1 MESDLDVPMQG
12 LGGAERGM
20 LVGLVGNGIANV
32 VCMGAGGRE
41 LGCELRGLGERCDE
55 MGSFGGMG
63 WSYCVV
69 LRACKMDWICF
80 DENEVLFLV

>member
-1 MESDLDVPMQG
+1 MKGALDVPMERLGGGKGYAGG
-12 LGGAERGM
+12 LGWQRDCQRG
-20 LVGLVGNGIANV
+20 LY
-32 VCMGAGGRE
+32 GGRE
-41 LGCELRGLGERCDE
+41 LGCGLRGLGERCDE
-55 MGSFGGMG
+55 MGLFGGMG